1 MNKILSTLV
10 IAAILSSTAAYGE
23 DKFRVS
29 MENGKQRVDFSLN
42 GNNKCVI
49 IDGKIHC
56 QPMQQAPIR
65 VASSESN

>member
-1 MNKILSTLV
+1 MNKILSSLV

-23 DKFRVS
+23 DKFKVS

-49 IDGKIHC
+49 IDDKIHC
-56 QPMQQAPIR
+56 QPMKPASIR